1 MTRSSGRA
9 PWRGRDGVRGV
20 QPHGMKKITHGL
32 LAVLALSATVLAG
45 PAAAAPATELVQAP
59 APAPAP
65 VTLPV
70 RTAIERLPV
79 ADESRAGYDRDL
91 FRHWIDADRDGCNTR
106 MEVLLAEAVQAPE
119 VGSGCRLTGGRWYS
133 YYDDTYVDGARGLDI
148 DHLVP
153 LAESWDSGA
162 SNWDAKRREAYAND
176 LGAEASLIAVT
187 ARSNRSKSD
196 QDPSTWWIPAEGASC
211 RYLGEW
217 VATKLRW
224 DLSVDDAELAALNER
239 ATGCPNDPISFEKA
253 G

>member
-1 MTRSSGRA
+1 MQKT
-9 PWRGRDGVRGV
+9 
-20 QPHGMKKITHGL
+20 THA
-32 LAVLALSATVLAG
+32 LAALALSAAALLAPAG
-45 PAAAAPATELVQAP
+45 PTAAAPVAEPVPVADAVTMP
-59 APAPAP
+59 APE
-65 VTLPV
+65 TLPV

-79 ADESRAGYDRDL
+79 AAESREGYDRDL
-91 FRHWIDADRDGCNTR
+91 FRHWVDADRDGCHTR
-106 MEVLLAEAVQAPE
+106 SEVLLAEAVGAPE

-133 YYDDTYVDGARGLDI
+133 YYDDAYVDGPRGLDI

-176 LGAEASLIAVT
+176 LDTDASLIAVT

-196 QDPSTWWIPAEGASC
+196 QDPATWWVPAEGASC

-224 DLSVDDAELAALNER
+224 DLRVDDAELAALKER
-239 ATGCPNDPISFEKA
+239 AADCPNDPISFEKA